1 MNYTIADVSL
11 HHLHEIVKRIAHYP
25 NGISGHMSGIHCRV
39 EAQLLKVFA
48 TDGIS
53 AGWGIIPVQAGD
65 TESFRVDAKQLL
77 SALKELRKAT
87 GRADTPVILSSIDS
101 SMRLES
107 PATGDTLSV
116 PCEIQADRW
125 TWLTRERST
134 IASAQID
141 VPPLI
146 AALRGVQEDSV
157 RIIVRKGDDVAK
169 SWMEVAAPG
178 YSTSMDFRRNL
189 SWSLLHTLWI
199 VEHVDLDKPSCHIDF
214 YVKRLLLTL
223 KHVSKRAT
231 LKITDAVGQ
240 GARMGQVD
248 DEFTTH
254 VMMPRTPI
262 DGVKK

>member
-1 MNYTIADVSL
+1 MNATIAEASL
-11 HHLHEIVKRIAHYP
+11 HRLHEIVKRIAHYP
-25 NGISGHMSGIHCRV
+25 NGISGRMSGIHCIV
-39 EAQLLKVFA
+39 EAEWLRVFA

-87 GRADTPVILSSIDS
+87 GRADTPVILSSINE

-107 PATGDTLSV
+107 LATGDVISV
-116 PCEIQADRW
+116 PREVQKDRW

-134 IASAQID
+134 IASVKID

-169 SWMEVAAPG
+169 SLMEVEVPG
-178 YSTSMDFRRNL
+178 YSTSMGFRRNL
-189 SWSLLHTLWI
+189 SWSLLHTLGI
-199 VEHVDLDKPSCHIDF
+199 AERVDCDRPSCHIDF
-214 YVKRLLLTL
+214 FVKRLLLTL
-223 KHVSKRAT
+223 KHVGKRAT

-240 GARMGQVD
+240 GSQMGQVD

-262 DGVKK
+262 DWVKK